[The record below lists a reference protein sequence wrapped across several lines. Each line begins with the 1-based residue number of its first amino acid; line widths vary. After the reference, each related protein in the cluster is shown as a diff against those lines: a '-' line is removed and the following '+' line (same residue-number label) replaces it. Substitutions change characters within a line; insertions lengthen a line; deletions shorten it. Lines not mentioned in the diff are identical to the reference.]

1 MSFIPKYMDYYFF
14 LSFTYISFFP
24 SLLRMLVTFPHF
36 LILFSIFRPINSI
49 DNSDD
54 HYTKN
59 IVYGELLE
67 LTQLF

>member
-1 MSFIPKYMDYYFF
+1 MQGTGQTVANLLYVSFA
-14 LSFTYISFFP
+14 LSFFP